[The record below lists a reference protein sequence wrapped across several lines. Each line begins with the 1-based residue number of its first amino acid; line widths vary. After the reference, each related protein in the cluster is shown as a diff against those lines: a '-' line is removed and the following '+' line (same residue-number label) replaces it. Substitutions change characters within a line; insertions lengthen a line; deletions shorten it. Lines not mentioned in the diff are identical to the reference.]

1 MGFLSLLS
9 GKAWAG
15 LGAAC
20 AFAIF
25 IGWGAMALVDS
36 TRATCEGRHA
46 LASQQA
52 TEAAH
57 TKYLA
62 ALEWG
67 NQISKQLA
75 EKQRALNE
83 TEKQYLTYA
92 NAITGVCDPSFRVFV
107 EYASG
112 AKDRMPE
119 TSGTPA
125 DSPASKAPA
134 DPSGEQVSRALAANI
149 AANYARLDHCVAG
162 FNALIDWHETVK

>member
-1 MGFLSLLS
+1 MGILSLLS
-9 GKAWAG
+9 GKAWAW

-36 TRATCEGRHA
+36 TRAACEGRHA

-52 TEAAH
+52 TAAAH
-57 TKYLA
+57 KDYLA

-75 EKQRALNE
+75 EKQRSLNE

-119 TSGTPA
+119 ATGTP
-125 DSPASKAPA
+125 SNPPASKDAA
-134 DPSGEQVSRALAANI
+134 EAATRIMAANI

-162 FNALIDWHETVK
+162 FNALLDWHEAVNR